1 MQKIFNVGNIVFKLR
16 HSGVESC
23 LSLFFRPKSRSLGFV
38 LDLGVIVSIEN
49 NPCRGITHKVGVSF
63 YS

>member
-1 MQKIFNVGNIVFKLR
+1 MQKIFNVGDIVFKLR
-16 HSGVESC
+16 DSGVEGC
-23 LSLFFRPKSRSLGFV
+23 LSMLLRPKSRSLGFV

-49 NPCRGITHKVGVSF
+49 DPCRGITHKVGVSF

>member
-1 MQKIFNVGNIVFKLR
+1 MQKIFNVGDIVFKLR
-16 HSGVESC
+16 HSGVEGC
-23 LSLFFRPKSRSLGFV
+23 LSLFLGSKSRSFSFV

-49 NPCRGITHKVGVSF
+49 NPRRGITHKVWVSF

>member
-1 MQKIFNVGNIVFKLR
+1 MQKIFNVSNITFELR
-16 HSGVESC
+16 HSGVEGC
-23 LSLFFRPKSRSLGFV
+23 LSLLLRSKFRSLGFV

-49 NPCRGITHKVGVSF
+49 DPGRGITHKVGVSF

>member
-1 MQKIFNVGNIVFKLR
+1 MQKIFNVSDIVFKLR
-16 HSGVESC
+16 DSGVERC
-23 LSLFFRPKSRSLGFV
+23 LSLFLGSKSRSLGFV

-49 NPCRGITHKVGVSF
+49 DPCRGITHKVGVSF